1 MTRMPT
7 YFIPHGVGPCFF
19 MDPRPGTPADTWDRM
34 ADFLKKL
41 PEDLPEPPK
50 AVLIISAHWLTDVPT
65 MITTEAPELYFDYY
79 GFPPHTYE
87 LTWPAKTSGWL
98 AARTKELLNDAG
110 YRVAEETERGL
121 DHGVFVP
128 FKLIYPDA
136 DMPILQLSMLNTDNA
151 AEQIRYG
158 QALAKLRDEGVLII
172 GSGLSYHNLRQF
184 YHQPLVTNPD
194 SVAFDDWLTDAATDT
209 DGRNDKLAQWLKV
222 PTARAVHPTSEHL
235 LPMMIAAGAAT
246 GDQGEQIYSDIVLGK
261 AVSGYR
267 FG

>member
-7 YFIPHGVGPCFF
+7 YFIPHGGGPCFF
-19 MDPRPGTPADTWDRM
+19 MDPRPGTPEDTWDRM
-34 ADFLKKL
+34 ADFLKNL

-65 MITTEAPELYFDYY
+65 MITTEKPKLYYDYY

-87 LTWPAKTSGWL
+87 LTWPATTSGWL
-98 AARTKELLNDAG
+98 AERTKDLLTEAG
-110 YRVAEETERGL
+110 YEVAEETERGL

-136 DMPILQLSMLNTDNA
+136 DIPILQLSMLNTDNA
-151 AEQIRYG
+151 DAQIRYG
-158 QALAKLRDEGVLII
+158 QALSALRDEGVLII

-184 YHQPLVTNPD
+184 YHQPFTTNPD
-194 SVAFDDWLTDAATDT
+194 SVTFDNWLTSAATD
-209 DGRNDKLAQWLKV
+209 DESRNEKLASYLSA
-222 PTARAVHPTSEHL
+222 PAIRESHPTVEHL
-235 LPMMIAAGAAT
+235 LPIMIAAGAAT
-246 GDQGEQIYSDIVLGK
+246 GDHGTQIYSDIVLGK